1 MEEGRPAWIRQGVFV
16 LECQNC
22 TLARAH
28 YSWRVIIPPLRCL
41 DPHALGGTRPNQT
54 PKVFTKVPQLSPRS
68 HGLPICPQ
76 AWGPWGDGV
85 RLYQP
90 EK

>member
-1 MEEGRPAWIRQGVFV
+1 MEEWTGRPAWIRQGVFV

-41 DPHALGGTRPNQT
+41 DLNALGGTRPDQT
-54 PKVFTKVPQLSPRS
+54 PKVLTKVPQLSPRS

-85 RLYQP
+85 
-90 EK
+90 